1 MTSLRPSIGPNW
13 RALTVVG
20 SVSVLAVPDEP
31 PPRKSPTRHSMPLP
45 RNPSSKL
52 ARLRAATPLVV
63 GSSRAAGTGAESPGA
78 EAAMRVR
85 AMIVD
90 GVNMFKG
97 AD

>member
-1 MTSLRPSIGPNW
+1 MASVRPSIGPNW
-13 RALTVVG
+13 RALTMLG
-20 SVSVLAVPDEP
+20 SVLVVPDEP
-31 PPRKSPTRHSMPLP
+31 PPRKSVTTLSKPWP

-63 GSSRAAGTGAESPGA
+63 GSSRAAEIGAENAGA

-85 AMIVD
+85 AMIAD

-97 AD
+97 TD